1 VTRHDRLRELDLLR
15 FLAAMAVVLFHF
27 TGFKGAGPWPEPSLE
42 MFPGAGAVTR
52 YGYLGVDLFFMIS
65 GFVILMSAWGR
76 SPGEFGISRVV
87 RLLPAY
93 WVGVLLGL
101 VVYLGFRLGNGVPGL
116 VLPNLTMLQAGLGL
130 KNIDAVFWTLWVELH
145 FYVLIG
151 ILAAIKITYRSCLVF
166 MAAWT
171 LAGVFADEAD
181 NKFLQ
186 VMLMPTWSPYFV
198 AGMALF
204 LMYRFGPT
212 LLLWGYVGVSWLLAV
227 HWSAWRTGHVFTT
240 ANENVVAVAVTL
252 IFAVMILVATGRL
265 RWLRWKGLTVLGAL
279 TYPLYLTHSQVVLP
293 LLKHTYPGLNRYA
306 ALVLAIA
313 VSLAVAYAV
322 YRLVEKPGQAWMRTK
337 LRASLIPIRA
347 ADGAGP
353 AGGGK
358 GRDDEASVPVPQP
371 RAADGQAPGQQSE
384 LVRP

>member
-1 VTRHDRLRELDLLR
+1 
-15 FLAAMAVVLFHF
+15 
-27 TGFKGAGPWPEPSLE
+27 
-42 MFPGAGAVTR
+42 
-52 YGYLGVDLFFMIS
+52 
-65 GFVILMSAWGR
+65 
-76 SPGEFGISRVV
+76 
-87 RLLPAY
+87 
-93 WVGVLLGL
+93 
-101 VVYLGFRLGNGVPGL
+101 
-116 VLPNLTMLQAGLGL
+116 
-130 KNIDAVFWTLWVELH
+130 
-145 FYVLIG
+145 
-151 ILAAIKITYRSCLVF
+151 
-166 MAAWT
+166 
-171 LAGVFADEAD
+171 
-181 NKFLQ
+181 
-186 VMLMPTWSPYFV
+186 
-198 AGMALF
+198 MALF